1 MGLRDKFAV
10 LELDCITVKGKTE
23 PESVYTVLGRA
34 DVAAS
39 DRFGQLH
46 HDVNEMLAQFRKCDF
61 ASAAGTIARCRKISN
76 GFGLD
81 YLFDLYDERIRTF
94 EHDPPPADWNG
105 VFVLDS
111 K

>member
-1 MGLRDKFAV
+1 M
-10 LELDCITVKGKTE
+10 KGKTE
-23 PESVYTVLGRA
+23 PESVYTVLGGA
-34 DVAAS
+34 DVAGGEQ
-39 DRFGQLH
+39 FGQLH
-46 HDVNEMLAQFRKCDF
+46 HDVNEMLAQFRQRDF
-61 ASAAGTIARCRKISN
+61 AGAANTIARCRKISN

-94 EHDPPPADWNG
+94 ETDPPPADWNG